1 MSAEKRG
8 IPCPVCLVALSVR
21 LATGR
26 KSGKPFVSLTCAQDG
41 RHFRGFIADKGF
53 ISKFA
58 QNSLGSSG
66 LGAGREG
73 GAP

>member
-1 MSAEKRG
+1 MSAQKRG
-8 IPCPVCLVALSVR
+8 IPCPVCQVALAVR

-26 KSGKPFVSLTCAQDG
+26 KSGKPFVSLICGQDG

-53 ISKFA
+53 IAQFA

-66 LGAGREG
+66 LGEGREAG
-73 GAP
+73 TL